1 MPTKPQESL
10 PADGDKKARRQLPA
24 IIGDKV
30 IDVLGQPR
38 GFHLIQVRRLWDD
51 RYRVNIITG
60 ADLASAIVAHSFFVV
75 TDDEGNIVSAT
86 PKITKH
92 Y

>member
-1 MPTKPQESL
+1 MAIKPQET
-10 PADGDKKARRQLPA
+10 PAAEGETKARRQLPT

-30 IDVLGQPR
+30 IDVLGRPH
-38 GFHLIQVRRLWDD
+38 GYLLIQVRKLWDD

-60 ADLASAIVAHSFFVV
+60 IDLPSAIVAHSFFVV
-75 TDDEGNIVSAT
+75 ADDEGNIVSAT
-86 PKITKH
+86 PKITKK